1 MTDGNQKSVT
11 FQVFNPVRLSDLQ
24 IKEQIRINVLRLQS
38 IDLYEIKYRSLSELR
53 RIFLNLESL
62 SNEAARRKRLP
73 IHSLDNMNEMQKI
86 FGYEKENST
95 V

>member
-1 MTDGNQKSVT
+1 M
-11 FQVFNPVRLSDLQ
+11 SDLQ

-62 SNEAARRKRLP
+62 SNEAARRKGLP

-86 FGYEKENST
+86 LGYEKENT
-95 V
+95 TA